1 MFAPQAYP
9 STRGHRRGRFT
20 PRIQELTG
28 EESPTAEINAT
39 CGHGQFQGC
48 SCRSLFS
55 QGKLSPEERER
66 CFKEKLFM
74 YCSKPGHITTNCNL
88 GKHPGTSL
96 CQMDS
101 IPEDDMDKLS
111 IHDNMEINKLSNNPF
126 AVLTPQDI
134 DINEADAILTS
145 F

>member
-1 MFAPQAYP
+1 
-9 STRGHRRGRFT
+9 
-20 PRIQELTG
+20 
-28 EESPTAEINAT
+28 
-39 CGHGQFQGC
+39 
-48 SCRSLFS
+48 
-55 QGKLSPEERER
+55 
-66 CFKEKLFM
+66 M